1 MMQTDLLVLGAG
13 AGGLSAALTA
23 GIAGHRVV
31 VAEKSEYLGGTMA
44 LSGGGIWI
52 PANPHMAAA
61 DSKEAAAG
69 YLRRLLGNR
78 FDAPLVDA
86 FLENGPAMMR
96 LFEENTAS
104 VRFFAADF
112 LTDYE
117 PGVEGAAFGRTVS
130 MPHYDAAELG
140 DLFDVLRPPLDQLTV
155 LGGMQ
160 VDAGDLDPLI
170 GRWRSWANFRH
181 SARLALRH
189 AADWVRS
196 RRGRV
201 LKSGNGVAA
210 RMIRAA
216 ADKGVTFLRNAPAH
230 ALVERDGRVV
240 GAMIRIDGVPTL
252 VEARLGVVIAT
263 GGFAQDEDLR
273 RRFIPYPE
281 DHVSMLPEGNNGDG
295 LRMAEA
301 VGGRLGDPL
310 PNNGCWTPI
319 STHRRADGKVINY
332 PHIFID
338 RSRPG
343 SILVNAEGERFVNE
357 AGHYQALG
365 ERVHAE
371 GAVPCWL
378 VASHGFLRR
387 YGLGLVRPYE
397 STKRYIDDGYLF
409 EAPDIQTLAHRL
421 AIDPRNLKATVDRVN
436 SDARNGQDT
445 QFGRGDSVYDRTYGD
460 PAMEGNA
467 NFGPLDRGPYY
478 AIRIMPGD
486 LGTFVGLQT
495 DEHARVL
502 RDGEP
507 VEGLYAAGLD
517 MQSVMGGAYPGAG
530 SMLGPALTFGYI
542 AARHASH
549 AAPAG

>member
-13 AGGLSAALTA
+13 AGGLAAALTA
-23 GIAGHRVV
+23 GIAGQRVV

-52 PANPHMAAA
+52 PANPHMAAT
-61 DSKEAAAG
+61 DSKDAAAG

-96 LFEENTAS
+96 LFEDNTAS

-140 DLFDVLRPPLDQLTV
+140 DLFEVLRPPLDQLTV

-216 ADKGVTFLRNAPAH
+216 ADKGVIFLRNAPAH

-240 GAMIRIDGVPTL
+240 GAMIQVDGVSTL

-281 DHVSMLPEGNNGDG
+281 DHVSMLPAGNNGDG

-460 PAMEGNA
+460 PSMEGNA

-478 AIRIMPGD
+478 AIRIVPGD